1 MKRAL
6 NSPAVKVIIGLLI
19 GVALLVPISR
29 FVNLASSLYLV
40 QQHIMTPAGITFT
53 LLSGVFFI
61 LAFVI
66 RGARWKLFLN
76 PNDQVKISTAVRLVL
91 VSTFINF
98 LLVTGSGELARSLI
112 LKRTHNIPVSS
123 SLPSVAVDRS
133 LDLLPALIIM
143 IIVPFLGLQMDLKL
157 WVIMGTVAGAFVGL
171 VAFVGLT
178 IWKRTAAIKLLHT
191 ILRLLPRKFASKI
204 EVFATNLVDSLIV
217 AASRPRIFLPAI
229 SLTCVAVICD
239 GLFAMFVFWAIGL
252 PMSFGAAIF
261 GYTVFNMSFILPTTP
276 GRVGSNEIVGLLVF
290 TGLLHF
296 PADKVTA
303 MFLVSHPWSAVLMCV
318 SGLVC
323 LKSLGLTISAALKM
337 HPQKDSQDLSQASS
351 PKISQDVLIENTYT
365 AGMENI
371 PDEEDEET
379 VKLPAIKV

>member
-1 MKRAL
+1 MRQAL
-6 NSPAVKVIIGLLI
+6 NSPATKVIIGLLI
-19 GVALLVPISR
+19 GIVLLLPISR
-29 FVNLASSLYLV
+29 FVNLASSLYLI
-40 QQHIMTPAGITFT
+40 QQHVMTSTGITFT

-61 LAFVI
+61 LAFAI

-76 PNDQVKISTAVRLVL
+76 PGDRVKTSTTVRLVL
-91 VSTFINF
+91 VSTFVNF

-133 LDLLPALIIM
+133 LDLLPALMIM
-143 IIVPFLGLQMDLKL
+143 IIVPFLGLQMDFKL

-171 VAFVGLT
+171 VIFVGLT
-178 IWKRTAAIKLLHT
+178 IWKRTTAIKLLRA
-191 ILRLLPRKFASKI
+191 ILRLLPGKFASKI
-204 EVFATNLVDSLIV
+204 EAFATNLVDSLIL
-217 AASRPRIFLPAI
+217 ATSRPRIFLPAI
-229 SLTCVAVICD
+229 SLTCIAVICD

-252 PMSFGAAIF
+252 PMSFSAAIF
-261 GYTVFNMSFILPTTP
+261 GYTVFNMSFLLPSTP

-323 LKSLGLTISAALKM
+323 LKSLGLSISSAFKM
-337 HPQKDSQDLSQASS
+337 RSQNDVQDLPQASLQAL
-351 PKISQDVLIENTYT
+351 SQNAFIENVST
-365 AGMENI
+365 ADLEKSPAEG
-371 PDEEDEET
+371 EEVT
-379 VKLPAIKV
+379 AKPPAIGV

>member
-19 GVALLVPISR
+19 GVALLLPISR

-53 LLSGVFFI
+53 LLSGAFFI
-61 LAFVI
+61 LAFAI

-76 PNDQVKISTAVRLVL
+76 PNDQVKTSTAVRLVL

-123 SLPSVAVDRS
+123 SLPSVTVDRS

-157 WVIMGTVAGAFVGL
+157 WVIMGTVAGVFVGL

-178 IWKRTAAIKLLHT
+178 IWKRATAIKLLHAT
-191 ILRLLPRKFASKI
+191 LGLLPRKFSSKI
-204 EVFATNLVDSLIV
+204 EAFATNLVDSLIV

-337 HPQKDSQDLSQASS
+337 RPQNDSQDISQASS
-351 PKISQDVLIENTYT
+351 PTIS
-365 AGMENI
+365 
-371 PDEEDEET
+371 
-379 VKLPAIKV
+379 